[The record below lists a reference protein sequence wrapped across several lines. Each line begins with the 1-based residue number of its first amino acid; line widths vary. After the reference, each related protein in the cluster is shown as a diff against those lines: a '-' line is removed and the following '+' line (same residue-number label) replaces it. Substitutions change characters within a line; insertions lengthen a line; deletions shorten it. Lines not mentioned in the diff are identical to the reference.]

1 MKIKFREALADPEIR
16 NHVRGD
22 LFRIAAAQIRTGV
35 AARVLVAHE
44 RMAQVDIDATHELHC
59 AVDEL
64 TEAEDVF
71 LDIHGETEVEL

>member
-16 NHVRGD
+16 NHVRGN
-22 LFRIAAAQIRTGV
+22 LFRIAARQIRTGV
-35 AARVLVAHE
+35 AARVVIAHQ
-44 RMAQVDIDATHELHC
+44 RMAEVNIDATHELFM

-64 TEAEDVF
+64 AEAEDVF